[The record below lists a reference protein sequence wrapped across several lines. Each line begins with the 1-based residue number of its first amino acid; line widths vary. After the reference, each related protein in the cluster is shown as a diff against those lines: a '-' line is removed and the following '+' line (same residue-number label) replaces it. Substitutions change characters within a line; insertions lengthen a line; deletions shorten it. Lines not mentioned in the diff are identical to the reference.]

1 MKHCALAAA
10 LLALLYSSS
19 LAADWLHL
27 PPKAG
32 TANGKK
38 IVLVSGDEEYRSEE
52 SCPMLAKIL
61 SQKHGFDCTVLFA
74 INPDGGYIDSNY
86 QKNLPGTEALD
97 SADLLIIGTRFRQLP
112 DDQIAH
118 FAKFLNAGKPVIG
131 FRTATHAFTGDAKTG
146 EFKWA
151 EFGLKILGEKW
162 VSHHGA
168 HKKEGTRGVVVT
180 SNGSHEVLRGVG
192 EIFAT
197 SDVYGI
203 ANLDQT
209 TAAILLR
216 GAVTESLDPAS
227 KNVEGTKNDPM
238 MPLAWLREYTAPNG
252 TTKGQALCTT
262 LGASVDFADEGLRRM
277 IVNAA
282 LHLTGQKVPAKAD
295 VAFVDK
301 FEPTFYGNLKNEEWK
316 ALNCKPDD
324 YALGKSPSTG
334 VVSAPAAAKPEAK
347 AAPAAAA
354 ASTTSEALAKA
365 AGKPVRFVRI
375 ELPGDKRVLTLAEVE
390 VFSGVKNI
398 ARDGKATQSST
409 GHGGAAERGIDG
421 NKDADFARGGQTHT
435 TDGGTSNPWWEVDL
449 GKAAAVEKVAVLNRP
464 GYESRLENFSLVLL
478 DADRK
483 EVARVDKVAAPQAV
497 EFDVKSGGKI
507 TFLSFEGKPGK
518 APAPKAAVAG
528 APHAPSAEPPAATSV
543 RPQVVAPPARGER
556 IVLIGNGLAERDVY
570 YSRIETELQLR
581 YPESALFFRNMGHVG
596 DTPGFRPHP
605 SRVSQWAF
613 PGAEKFNPDKMIH
626 NGKGFFPTPD
636 QWLTHLQAD
645 TIVAFFG
652 YNESFDGPAK
662 VANFEGEL
670 DAWVA
675 HTLTKAYNGKA
686 APRVVLVSPIAYEN
700 QSAKRDLPN
709 GEKENANLK
718 LYAAAVESVA
728 KKRGLT
734 FIDLFTPTKALY
746 EQAKAP
752 FTTGGFIPTNEGYKT
767 IAELL
772 ATGMYGHQSR
782 MSKADPELVNAAVKA
797 KDYFWNSDYNL
808 VNGVHAY
815 GQRYNPFGPQN
826 YPDEVQKTREM
837 AAIRDALIL
846 DVASGKK
853 KDLAVDDGKTHPLP
867 PVPTNYQ
874 PNVKNGSEKYLYGE
888 EAVKSLTVPPG
899 YKVELFASE
908 KEFPNLANPMQLSF
922 DNKGRLWVA
931 VMPTYPHY
939 RPGDALPNDKILIYE
954 DTNGD
959 GKADKE
965 TVFADHLHLPIG
977 FEFAPEGV
985 YVSQEPNLMLL
996 RDTNGDDKADSM
1008 EIVLGGFDTHDTHHA
1023 ISAYTADPSGAFML
1037 CEGVFLHS
1045 NIETPY
1051 GPVRCVDGG
1060 FFRYSPQRGQLERT
1074 IQMSIPNPWGFVF
1087 DKWGQDFLLH
1097 TSGTT
1102 MNWALPVSVKPVFG
1116 RKTPSAPDLIPEGQ
1130 KVRPTSGLEVVSSRH
1145 FPDDVQGDLI
1155 LCNAIGFLGIKQ
1167 HQIVDDGTGWK
1178 TTFRQDLLKSSDGN
1192 FRPVDL
1198 EFAPDGSLYVIDW
1211 HNVLIGH
1218 MQHNAR
1224 DPLRDHVHGR
1234 IYRITYPSRPLI
1246 KPVQVAGAN
1255 VTALLNNLKEPELR
1269 TRYRTR
1275 RELRA
1280 HPASEVLPAVK
1291 AWVAALDKNAPEY
1304 EHNVLEALWVT
1315 WGMNAVDETLLRQ
1328 MLVAKDFHARAAAVR
1343 VLRYNTHR
1351 VADHVALLEKAAND
1365 QHGRVRLEGVV
1376 AASWLPNIPAA
1387 KNIVA
1392 LASAKPLDEWSKHA
1406 AKTAADRLAGLAE
1419 VEKPEFAELAAPAHL
1434 SAEAKAQYLAGQ
1446 KIYFREGHCV
1456 TCHQPNGKG
1465 LDPAFPSLEKS
1476 PWVSGDP
1483 DRLIKLAM
1491 YGLMG
1496 PLEINGRKYDG
1507 QVPMT
1512 PFAGMLKDDEM
1523 AAVLTFVRNSFANQA
1538 APVTAAQVKGIR
1550 DANPGRVTFFTT
1562 EELLKAHPMK

>member
-1 MKHCALAAA
+1 MKHTLLAFA
-10 LLALLYSSS
+10 LLCSSAF
-19 LAADWLHL
+19 AADWLHL
-27 PPKAG
+27 PAKPG

-38 IVLVSGDEEYRSEE
+38 IVLVSGDEEYRTEE

-74 INPDGGYIDSNY
+74 INPDGGYIDSNF
-86 QKNLPGTEALD
+86 QKNIPGTEALD

-112 DDQIAH
+112 DDQLAH
-118 FAKFLNAGKPVIG
+118 FAKFLDAGKPVIG
-131 FRTATHAFTGDAKTG
+131 IRTATHAFSGGAKTG

-162 VSHHGA
+162 VNHHGA
-168 HKKEGTRGVVVT
+168 HKKEGTRSSVVT
-180 SNGSHEVLRGVG
+180 SNGSHDVLKGVG

-197 SDVYGI
+197 TDVYGI

-209 TAAILLR
+209 TATILLR
-216 GAVTESLDPAS
+216 AEVTESLDPAS
-227 KNVEGTKNDPM
+227 KAVAGKKNDPM

-252 TTKGQALCTT
+252 TTKGQAFCTT
-262 LGASVDFADEGLRRM
+262 LGASVDFADEDLRRLT
-277 IVNAA
+277 VNAA
-282 LHLTGQKVPAKAD
+282 YFLAGLKVPAKAD
-295 VAFVDK
+295 VGFVDK
-301 FEPTFYGNLKNEEWK
+301 FEPTFYGNLSNDDYKR
-316 ALNCKPDD
+316 LNRKPDD
-324 YALGKSPSTG
+324 YALGKSPATG
-334 VVSAPAAAKPEAK
+334 VIVAPKIEPAK
-347 AAPAAAA
+347 
-354 ASTTSEALAKA
+354 
-365 AGKPVRFVRI
+365 
-375 ELPGDKRVLTLAEVE
+375 
-390 VFSGVKNI
+390 
-398 ARDGKATQSST
+398 
-409 GHGGAAERGIDG
+409 GAAIDPKTGERI
-421 NKDADFARGGQTHT
+421 
-435 TDGGTSNPWWEVDL
+435 
-449 GKAAAVEKVAVLNRP
+449 RP
-464 GYESRLENFSLVLL
+464 
-478 DADRK
+478 D
-483 EVARVDKVAAPQAV
+483 
-497 EFDVKSGGKI
+497 KSG
-507 TFLSFEGKPGK
+507 P
-518 APAPKAAVAG
+518 G
-528 APHAPSAEPPAATSV
+528 APHAPNTEPAAATAQRS
-543 RPQVVAPPARGER
+543 QAVAPPTKGER
-556 IVLIGNGLAERDVY
+556 IVLVGNGLAERDTW

-581 YPESALFFRNMGHVG
+581 YPERALFFRNMGHVG

-613 PGAEKFNPDKMIH
+613 PGAEKFHPDKQVH
-626 NGKGFFPTPD
+626 HGKGFFPTPD

-662 VANFEGEL
+662 VANFEAEL

-675 HTLTKAYNGKA
+675 HTLSKAYNGKA
-686 APRVVLVSPIAYEN
+686 APRLVLASPVPFEN
-700 QSAKRDLPN
+700 QSAQRDLPS
-709 GEKENANLK
+709 GAKENSNLI
-718 LYAAAVESVA
+718 LYAAAIETVA
-728 KKRGLT
+728 KKRGLA
-734 FIDLFTPTKALY
+734 FIDLFTPLKTAYGKAKEPL
-746 EQAKAP
+746 
-752 FTTGGFIPTNEGYKT
+752 TTGGFVPTDEGYKLV
-767 IAELL
+767 AEIL
-772 ATGMYGHQSR
+772 ATGLYGHQSR
-782 MSKADPELVNAAVKA
+782 MSKADPQLVHAAVQQ
-797 KDYFWNSDYNL
+797 KDWFWNNDYNL
-808 VNGVHAY
+808 LNGVHTH

-826 YPDEVQKTREM
+826 YPDEVKKTREM
-837 AAIRDALIL
+837 AALRDGLIRD
-846 DVASGKK
+846 VAAGKK
-853 KDLAVDDGKTHPLP
+853 KDLVVDDSKTHPLP

-874 PNVKNGSEKYLYGE
+874 PSVKNGSEKYLYGE
-888 EAVKSLTVPPG
+888 DAVKSLTVPEG

-922 DNKGRLWVA
+922 DDKGRLWVA

-965 TVFADHLHLPIG
+965 TVFADKLHLPIG

-985 YVSQEPNLMLL
+985 YVSQEPNLVLL
-996 RDTNGDDKADSM
+996 RDTNGDDKADRM
-1008 EIVLGGFDTHDTHHA
+1008 EIILGGFDTHDTHHA
-1023 ISAYTADPSGAFML
+1023 ISAYTADPSGAFMM

-1045 NIETPY
+1045 NVETPY

-1074 IQMSIPNPWGFVF
+1074 IQMAIPNPWGFVF

-1102 MNWALPVSVKPVFG
+1102 MNWALPVSVKPTFG
-1116 RKTPSAPDLIPEGQ
+1116 SKTPSAPDLVPEGH

-1155 LCNAIGFLGIKQ
+1155 YCNAIGFLGIKQ
-1167 HQIVDDGTGWK
+1167 VKIEDDGTGWK
-1178 TTFRQDLLKSSDGN
+1178 TAHRQDLLKSSDGN

-1246 KPVQVAGAN
+1246 KPVKVDGAS
-1255 VTALLNNLKEPELR
+1255 VTALLDNLKEPELR

-1275 RELRA
+1275 RELRS

-1291 AWVAALDKNAPEY
+1291 SWVAALKKDDANY
-1304 EHNVLEALWVT
+1304 EHHVLEALWTT
-1315 WGMNAVDETLLRQ
+1315 WGLNAVDETLLRQ
-1328 MLVAKDFHARAAAVR
+1328 MLAAKDFHARAAAVR
-1343 VLRYNTHR
+1343 VLRYNTH
-1351 VADHVALLEKAAND
+1351 VIGDHVALLEKAASD
-1365 QHGRVRLEGVV
+1365 EHGRVRLEAIV

-1387 KNIVA
+1387 KQIVA
-1392 LASAKPLDEWSKHA
+1392 TASALPLDVWSKNA
-1406 AKTAADRLAGLAE
+1406 AKTAADRLAGVAE
-1419 VEKPEFAELAAPAHL
+1419 IEKPDHPELAAPAHL
-1434 SAEAKAQYLAGQ
+1434 DAAAKAQFLAGQ

-1465 LDPAFPSLEKS
+1465 LDPAFPSIERS

-1483 DRLIKLAM
+1483 DRLIKLSM

-1496 PLEINGRKYDG
+1496 PLEINGKKYDG

-1512 PFAGMLKDDEM
+1512 PFGGMLNDSEM
-1523 AAVLTFVRNSFANQA
+1523 AAVLTFVRNSFGNQA
-1538 APVTAAQVKGIR
+1538 PPVTAPQVKVIR
-1550 DANPGRVTFFTT
+1550 EANPGRVQFFTT
-1562 EELLKAHPMK
+1562 TELLQQHPMK